1 MITDFDLLL
10 TETEAAFQ
18 VGREEI
24 LGPTR
29 KKTPALARHVVMAL
43 WADDHAFQD
52 AANRC
57 NRGCHS
63 TAMWARERVLSMAE
77 LDPSFASMINAIYHK
92 CQWRAEE
99 PEAIEPEKETEIS

>member
-10 TETEAAFQ
+10 AETEAAFR

-29 KKTPALARHVVMAL
+29 KKAPALARHVVMAL

-63 TAMWARERVLSMAE
+63 TAMWARERVLNLSA
-77 LDPSFASMINAIYHK
+77 LDESFG
-92 CQWRAEE
+92 
-99 PEAIEPEKETEIS
+99 EIVSEIRRKSQHGSRPWNDGSVKI

>member
-10 TETEAAFQ
+10 AETEAAFH

-63 TAMWARERVLSMAE
+63 TAMWARERVLNLSV
-77 LDPSFASMINAIYHK
+77 LDESFG
-92 CQWRAEE
+92 
-99 PEAIEPEKETEIS
+99 EIVSEIRWKSQHENSLWNDESIKI